1 MKNQSLLRLSL
12 LSLGLLQACG
22 GMPTSNAGLDAATQ
36 NFQAAQRSPTVA
48 ALAPAEL
55 KDAELSL
62 ANAIQA
68 WTNNGPVSEV
78 DHLAYLA
85 RQKTAIAQEAAAQR
99 QAENAVAQAAAGRNQ
114 ILLAAR
120 TQEAEAAQRSVEG
133 AEQQARLAWQQSEQ
147 AKREASLANLS
158 AATAQMQTDA
168 ARQRTAQLEQR
179 LAALNAKR
187 TERGMVVTIGDILF
201 ETASAGLKSSTGNS
215 VERLGEFLLA
225 YPTRTAAIEGYT
237 DSVGSTQSNQELS
250 ERRAA
255 TVRAALLRMGVQGG
269 RLSVVGYGETYPAA
283 SNGDAEG
290 RMANRRVEVVLSDE
304 AGLIPPR

>member
-1 MKNQSLLRLSL
+1 MKNRSLLRLSL

-22 GMPTSNAGLDAATQ
+22 GVPIHNAGLDAATQ
-36 NFQAAQRSPTVA
+36 SFQAAQRSPTVA
-48 ALAPAEL
+48 SLAPAEL

-68 WTNNGPVSEV
+68 WTNNGPVAEV

-99 QAENAVAQAAAGRNQ
+99 QAESAVAQAAAGRNQ

-120 TQEAEAAQRSVEG
+120 TQEAEAAQRSAES
-133 AEQQARLAWQQSEQ
+133 AEQQARLAWQQSEL
-147 AKREASLANLS
+147 AKREANLANLS
-158 AATAQMQTDA
+158 AASAQMQTDA
-168 ARQRTAQLEQR
+168 ARERNAQLEQR
-179 LAALNAKR
+179 LAALDAKR

-201 ETASAGLKSSTGNS
+201 ETASASLKNSTGNS

-225 YPTRTAAIEGYT
+225 YPARTAAIEGYT

-255 TVRAALLRMGVQGG
+255 SVRTALVRMGVGES

-283 SNGDAEG
+283 SNGGAEG
-290 RMANRRVEVVLSDE
+290 RMANRRVEVVLSDD
-304 AGLIPPR
+304 AGRIAPR